1 MKLDRQDLKHLPF
14 LRAWPPGEASDFV
27 PIGRF
32 EWCWTDLVV
41 ISICFLWIW
50 TWRWWCGDESFDV
63 YQYVVTW
70 PGFMDPSAAGFS
82 AALSGYQSCC
92 GSPRFTEVQWN
103 LLACILHCCRGS
115 TSSNEKAKTT
125 RTSVPYFWVTVWD
138 FCDVYQW
145 QFPGVKNC
153 RNPPSRT
160 TSCSGAGLWYCF
172 AINRCIGK
180 RCQSHQYWHLLAFAA
195 FGRAICPEV
204 HSVNAEWVLHH
215 DFWHHGR

>member
-1 MKLDRQDLKHLPF
+1 MLDWFGRYFDMFSLNMDL
-14 LRAWPPGEASDFV
+14 EM
-27 PIGRF
+27 
-32 EWCWTDLVV
+32 VV
-41 ISICFLWIW
+41 
-50 TWRWWCGDESFDV
+50 WRWELRCIPICCNLAWFYGSFSCGV
-63 YQYVVTW
+63 
-70 PGFMDPSAAGFS
+70 FS
-82 AALSGYQSCC
+82 CAIRLSSLELESCC